1 MYDKLGDLLKE
12 RLLNGDIDDTKSYYE
27 GDLKTLE
34 QDFQKSEKLNAEN
47 NDEQNPNL
55 KKKVPLKFTK
65 KITKELSQALHFFDI
80 SFSASEE
87 ELKKSY
93 REKLK
98 YYHPDKYKDNKIL
111 KKISTEKT
119 REIVE
124 TYKLICSYME

>member
-1 MYDKLGDLLKE
+1 MNQSNESESK
-12 RLLNGDIDDTKSYYE
+12 I
-27 GDLKTLE
+27 LE
-34 QDFQKSEKLNAEN
+34 QDFQKREGDISENI
-47 NDEQNPNL
+47 DEQSPKL
-55 KKKVPLKFTK
+55 KKKNPLKFTK

-98 YYHPDKYKDNKIL
+98 YYHPDKYKHNKIL

-119 REIVE
+119 RQIVD